1 MQLEQLIKNTTV
13 TNHEYRLVFL
23 ASKEHSDNSYVVT
36 AFDKYRVQFAAVPR
50 PAEIRQYMLSHL
62 KTRQSPVAADPDQCR
77 VRIVK
82 SRQSGNGKS
91 LVARRLSGRNIQR
104 GILQLH
110 EDDVCFSRIVSTW
123 LRQMKKNGDL
133 AVLHLDLTPAIRRGR
148 SDLIFSLTVLNGLVD
163 SSGKVWLTPKDVYVT
178 IELTISEDLVKKVM
192 FHLILHGHLISL
204 CVMNAGG

>member
-1 MQLEQLIKNTTV
+1 
-13 TNHEYRLVFL
+13 
-23 ASKEHSDNSYVVT
+23 
-36 AFDKYRVQFAAVPR
+36 
-50 PAEIRQYMLSHL
+50 MLSHL

-91 LVARRLSGRNIQR
+91 LVARRLSGRNNAR

-110 EDDVCFSRIVSTW
+110 EDDVCFSRIVTTW

-148 SDLIFSLTVLNGLVD
+148 SDLIFSLAVLGGLID
-163 SSGKVWLTPKDVYVT
+163 STGKVWLTPKDVYVT